1 MAGGRGG
8 SVRRRFGFGRRFAT
22 RDAPRAPPATLSL
35 RDAIPSADADGAAT
49 AIAYLQWLCE
59 TRGVLPTTEAF
70 HLRSLIAL
78 AKWLHGSGGEGG
90 LEKPVVMELVRV
102 QRGSKTLAA
111 KGARG
116 ADEAAKWL
124 DWPDY
129 LRLVER
135 LRLEC
140 APLTHLGD
148 QRADRDVA
156 LAVQRYLLFAILAC
170 VPDRQ
175 RTLREPSSAAPSSAN
190 PKFTMA
196 SKKNAERND
205 VGGG

>member
-1 MAGGRGG
+1 
-8 SVRRRFGFGRRFAT
+8 
-22 RDAPRAPPATLSL
+22 
-35 RDAIPSADADGAAT
+35 
-49 AIAYLQWLCE
+49 
-59 TRGVLPTTEAF
+59 
-70 HLRSLIAL
+70 
-78 AKWLHGSGGEGG
+78 
-90 LEKPVVMELVRV
+90 MELVRV

-175 RTLREPSSAAPSSAN
+175 RTLRELELGRTLLCEPEVHDGLEEEHREERRRRWVIAHAPEDYKTGGAYGARGVPSGLASHAGFVHCMSSRQ
-190 PKFTMA
+190 PVV
-196 SKKNAERND
+196 R
-205 VGGG
+205 